1 MSQNLEHLTIH
12 QFRGLKNLELRDL
25 GTINLLV
32 GANNSGKTS
41 VLEAIAIYCRPLD
54 PKAWLNTSWSREI
67 KSSRKPQL
75 DALRWL
81 FPQSKQ
87 DYYRDFYAGEILA
100 EGEGDFP
107 LRKLEAIYEEI
118 EGTYTLNDIQENLD
132 NELFSEDLIQRGAD
146 LLVRVAVPQHSFEIT
161 NFDKV
166 TIEQGYWVTEHHF
179 ELWES
184 ERSVFGKKR
193 SKLNL
198 SVETISPFS
207 HRIEQLQVE
216 SLSNAIEQ
224 RFKSEIIELLQN
236 LDQGI
241 INLEILSTSRNRK
254 ERLYIDHKDIGI
266 APLSAF
272 GDGVRRL
279 LYIAS
284 TLVKAKGGVLLIDE
298 LESSIHTQVLDRS
311 FSWLIKA
318 CQEREIQLFVTT
330 HSLEAVDAILNSIE
344 KLQYHNGDNND
355 FNRDLVL
362 YRLKQDESKTVVTR
376 FGLEKLHRLR
386 ENLGQEVRW

>member
-1 MSQNLEHLTIH
+1 MSKNLEHLTIH
-12 QFRGLKNLELRDL
+12 QFRGLKQLELCDL
-25 GTINLLV
+25 GTVNLLV

-41 VLEAIAIYCRPLD
+41 VLEAIATYCRPLD
-54 PKAWLNTSWSREI
+54 PKAWLNTAWSREI
-67 KSSRKPQL
+67 KLSRKPQL

-81 FPQSKQ
+81 FPQNSQ
-87 DYYRDFYAGEILA
+87 DDSREIILS
-100 EGEGDFP
+100 GEGYFS
-107 LRKLEAIYEEI
+107 LRKLQAIYQEI
-118 EGTYTLNDIQENLD
+118 EGTFTQND
-132 NELFSEDLIQRGAD
+132 NEEDLSSEVIGDDLIERGAD
-146 LLVRVAVPQHSFEIT
+146 LKLTATTTQKSLSKEQDQIT
-161 NFDKV
+161 EETF
-166 TIEQGYWVTEHHF
+166 Q
-179 ELWES
+179 LWES
-184 ERSVFGKKR
+184 QRSIFGKKR
-193 SKLNL
+193 SDLAL
-198 SVETISPFS
+198 PVETISPFS
-207 HRIEQLQVE
+207 HRIEQLQVK

-224 RFKSEIIELLQN
+224 RFKTEIINLLQN

-241 INLEILSTSRNRK
+241 IGLEILSTSRDRK

-298 LESSIHTQVLDRS
+298 LESSIHTKVLDRS

-330 HSLEAVDAILNSIE
+330 HSLEAVDALLNSLE
-344 KLQYHNGDNND
+344 KLQHQHGDNND
-355 FNRDLVL
+355 FHRDLVL
-362 YRLKQDESKTVVTR
+362 YRLKQDESKTVVKR

-386 ENLGQEVRW
+386 EDLGQEVRW

>member
-81 FPQSKQ
+81 FPQGSQ
-87 DYYRDFYAGEILA
+87 EDSGQIILS
-100 EGEGDFP
+100 GEGHFS
-107 LRKLEAIYEEI
+107 LRKLQAIYQEI
-118 EGTYTLNDIQENLD
+118 EGTFTQ
-132 NELFSEDLIQRGAD
+132 NESEEDLSSEVIGDDLIERGAD
-146 LLVRVAVPQHSFEIT
+146 LILTATTTEKSLFKEQEEIT
-161 NFDKV
+161 EE
-166 TIEQGYWVTEHHF
+166 IF

-184 ERSVFGKKR
+184 QRSIFGRKR
-193 SKLNL
+193 SDLAL
-198 SVETISPFS
+198 PVETISPFS
-207 HRIEQLQVE
+207 HRIEQLQVK

-241 INLEILSTSRNRK
+241 INLEILSTSRDRK

-330 HSLEAVDAILNSIE
+330 HSLEAVDALLNSIE
-344 KLQYHNGDNND
+344 KLQYHNGDNNN

-362 YRLKQDESKTVVTR
+362 YRLKQDESKTVVKR

>member
-1 MSQNLEHLTIH
+1 MSKNLEHLTIH

-54 PKAWLNTSWSREI
+54 PKAWLNTAWSREI
-67 KSSRKPQL
+67 KFSRKPQL

-81 FPQSKQ
+81 FPQGIQ
-87 DYYRDFYAGEILA
+87 DDSEQIILS
-100 EGEGDFP
+100 GEGHFS
-107 LRKLEAIYEEI
+107 LRKLQAIYQEI
-118 EGTYTLNDIQENLD
+118 EGMLTQSES
-132 NELFSEDLIQRGAD
+132 EEDLSSEVIGNDLIERGAD
-146 LLVRVAVPQHSFEIT
+146 LTLTATTTQKSLFQEQEEIT
-161 NFDKV
+161 EE
-166 TIEQGYWVTEHHF
+166 IF

-184 ERSVFGKKR
+184 QRSIFGRKR
-193 SKLNL
+193 SDLAL
-198 SVETISPFS
+198 PVETISPFS
-207 HRIEQLQVE
+207 HRIEQLQVK

-224 RFKSEIIELLQN
+224 RFKSEIIKLLQN

-241 INLEILSTSRNRK
+241 IGLEILSTSRDRK
-254 ERLYIDHKDIGI
+254 ERLYIEHKDIGI

-298 LESSIHTQVLDRS
+298 LESSIHTKVLDRS
-311 FSWLIKA
+311 FAWLIKA

-330 HSLEAVDAILNSIE
+330 HSLEAVDALLNSIE
-344 KLQYHNGDNND
+344 KLQYQN

-362 YRLKQDESKTVVTR
+362 YRLKQDESKTVVKR

>member
-1 MSQNLEHLTIH
+1 MSKNLEHLTIH
-12 QFRGLKNLELRDL
+12 QFRGLKQLELRDL

-41 VLEAIAIYCRPLD
+41 VLEAIATYCRPLD
-54 PKAWLNTSWSREI
+54 PKAWLNTAWSREI
-67 KSSRKPQL
+67 KLSRKPQI

-81 FPQSKQ
+81 FPQGNS
-87 DYYRDFYAGEILA
+87 EIL
-100 EGEGDFP
+100 EQIILSGEGHFP
-107 LRKLEAIYEEI
+107 LRRLQAIYQEI
-118 EGTYTLNDIQENLD
+118 EGTFTQND
-132 NELFSEDLIQRGAD
+132 NEEDLSSEVIGDDLIERGAD
-146 LLVRVAVPQHSFEIT
+146 LKLTATTTQKSLSKEQDQIT
-161 NFDKV
+161 EETF
-166 TIEQGYWVTEHHF
+166 Q
-179 ELWES
+179 LWES
-184 ERSVFGKKR
+184 QRSIFGKKR
-193 SKLNL
+193 SDLAL
-198 SVETISPFS
+198 PVETISPFS
-207 HRIEQLQVE
+207 HRIEQLQVK

-224 RFKSEIIELLQN
+224 RFKTEIINLLQN

-241 INLEILSTSRNRK
+241 IGLEILSTSRDRK

-298 LESSIHTQVLDRS
+298 LESSIHTKVLDRS

-330 HSLEAVDAILNSIE
+330 HSLEAVDALLNSLE
-344 KLQYHNGDNND
+344 KLQHQHGDNND
-355 FNRDLVL
+355 FHRDLVL
-362 YRLKQDESKTVVTR
+362 YRLKQDESKTVVKR

-386 ENLGQEVRW
+386 EDLGQEVRW

>member
-1 MSQNLEHLTIH
+1 MSKNLEHLTIH

-54 PKAWLNTSWSREI
+54 PKGWLNTAWSREI
-67 KSSRKPQL
+67 KFSRKPQL

-81 FPQSKQ
+81 FPQGSKDDLEQ
-87 DYYRDFYAGEILA
+87 IILS
-100 EGEGDFP
+100 GEGHFS
-107 LRKLEAIYEEI
+107 LRKLQAIYQEI
-118 EGTYTLNDIQENLD
+118 EGTFTQ
-132 NELFSEDLIQRGAD
+132 NESEEDLSSEVIGDDLIERGAD
-146 LLVRVAVPQHSFEIT
+146 LKLTATTTEKILFKEQEEIT
-161 NFDKV
+161 EE
-166 TIEQGYWVTEHHF
+166 IF

-184 ERSVFGKKR
+184 QRSIFGKKR
-193 SKLNL
+193 SDLAL
-198 SVETISPFS
+198 PVETISPFS
-207 HRIEQLQVE
+207 HRIEQLQVK

-224 RFKSEIIELLQN
+224 RFKSEIIKLLQN

-241 INLEILSTSRNRK
+241 IGLEILSTSRDRK
-254 ERLYIDHKDIGI
+254 ERLYIDHQDIGI

-298 LESSIHTQVLDRS
+298 LESSIHTKVLDRS

-318 CQEREIQLFVTT
+318 CQEREIQLFLTT
-330 HSLEAVDAILNSIE
+330 HSLEAVDGILNSIE
-344 KLQYHNGDNND
+344 KLQHGDNND

-362 YRLKQDESKTVVTR
+362 YRLNQDESKTVVKR